1 MRINVNLES
10 HKQDAGR
17 NYSSSISMAFHK
29 IIYMIVFR
37 IWSLP
42 SLAVNY
48 HIKSLYDSGKI

>member
-17 NYSSSISMAFHK
+17 NYSSSISMVFHK

-37 IWSLP
+37 IWSFP